1 MSMQLLLTFAIVLPW
16 AIGAATMLGYRDTG
30 LSKEPR
36 TLKKKSSKNDGN
48 SCALES
54 CVRNFREFEAALGKD
69 RSSAEIY
76 ICAGATIKFDH
87 ILTVYSITT
96 TTTQPPF
103 DLKLLCCDCNCVLDA
118 KDATG
123 AEVFAIAF
131 DNDNYIGPLSGMKLT
146 MSGITLQNA
155 PFWSDGFAFFF
166 YLQEDSVYQEI
177 GECSDTIDLSGMIHP
192 FLGITL

>member
-16 AIGAATMLGYRDTG
+16 TLGAATLLGYHDAK
-30 LSKEPR
+30 LSKEYR
-36 TLKKKSSKNDGN
+36 TLKKKSSKHDGS
-48 SCALES
+48 SCAAEK
-54 CVRNFREFEAALGKD
+54 CVKNFREFEEALGKD
-69 RSSAEIY
+69 KLSAEIY

-87 ILTVYSITT
+87 ILTVYSTTT

-123 AEVFAIAF
+123 VEVFAIAF

-155 PFWSDGFAFFF
+155 PSWSGGFAFFI
-166 YLQEDSVYQEI
+166 YLQEGSFYQEI

-192 FLGITL
+192 LLGIAL